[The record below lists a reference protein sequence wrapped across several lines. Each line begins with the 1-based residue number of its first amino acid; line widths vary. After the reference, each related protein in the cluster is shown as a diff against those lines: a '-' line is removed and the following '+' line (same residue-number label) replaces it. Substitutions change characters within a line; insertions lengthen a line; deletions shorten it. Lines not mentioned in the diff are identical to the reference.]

1 MNCKYCGAEISK
13 RSKTLLCRSCARKA
27 WSKQRIKIGTVWKRP
42 SDNYYVIKIGK
53 GSGRDGIVEYHR
65 WLMEQKIGRKLKR
78 SEDVH
83 HIDFDKS
90 NNDINNLKLVSHSE
104 HMRLHQQHD
113 SNFNKNEREYIPWNK
128 GKHGYKCKK
137 RGPMSEE
144 QKQKIREGVIKARRD
159 KFWSTS
165 KR

>member
-65 WLMEQKIGRKLKR
+65 WLMEHKQALIQGRIYPAFFC
-78 SEDVH
+78 S
-83 HIDFDKS
+83 
-90 NNDINNLKLVSHSE
+90 
-104 HMRLHQQHD
+104 
-113 SNFNKNEREYIPWNK
+113 
-128 GKHGYKCKK
+128 
-137 RGPMSEE
+137 
-144 QKQKIREGVIKARRD
+144 RR
-159 KFWSTS
+159 TI
-165 KR
+165 